1 MRASASV
8 HVNGDNME
16 TVPVRDSSRVPAWF
30 LEQSVHKGM
39 KHSLGIVG
47 KFYGNNAHVVLVK

>member
-39 KHSLGIVG
+39 KQNLGIMVQ
-47 KFYGNNAHVVLVK
+47 FYRNNAHVVLIK